1 MPVMAKSPMKPF
13 AISKHEQLVLTTYL
27 NPLKH
32 ANQEERHSRRDV
44 WDEFGLRPLKRQLDA
59 MPTED
64 DPNPQAKIK
73 ISDWASDEQNV
84 RVELHGGTITYV
96 IKKLDGELQGPAGDV
111 LGELADRLIAL
122 RDTNTD
128 TICTSGG
135 TGYRLPRALWTPEE
149 IAAAVPPVPVIAD
162 PAAG

>member
-44 WDEFGLRPLKRQLDA
+44 WDEFGLRTLKRQLDA
-59 MPTED
+59 MPTEEE
-64 DPNPQAKIK
+64 PNPQGKIK
-73 ISDWASDEQNV
+73 ISDWASDEPGV

-96 IKKLDGELQGPAGDV
+96 IKKLDGELVGPAGDV

-122 RDTNTD
+122 RDTAD
-128 TICTSGG
+128 PSTITKKDGSG
-135 TGYRLPRALWTPEE
+135 YKLPRALWTAEE
-149 IAAAVPPVPVIAD
+149 VTADEPPPRAE
-162 PAAG
+162 PSAG